1 LDGNN
6 NPSKYA
12 ATITPAHFAAMLG
25 RPGKDCDFDAI
36 PKKCAKTRVLE
47 RPVLQSRRRSASL
60 PAPKMGLLR
69 PRARLGASTVIIKK
83 TARAT
88 VMRTKGIF
96 MAIFDE

>member
-1 LDGNN
+1 VI
-6 NPSKYA
+6 S
-12 ATITPAHFAAMLG
+12 TPLL
-25 RPGKDCDFDAI
+25 K
-36 PKKCAKTRVLE
+36 
-47 RPVLQSRRRSASL
+47 S
-60 PAPKMGLLR
+60 APKRGFWKGPFCKVDAGARLFRHKKMGMLR

>member
-1 LDGNN
+1 
-6 NPSKYA
+6 
-12 ATITPAHFAAMLG
+12 
-25 RPGKDCDFDAI
+25 
-36 PKKCAKTRVLE
+36 
-47 RPVLQSRRRSASL
+47 
-60 PAPKMGLLR
+60 MGLLR